1 MKASLS
7 RTSVFIYVLLATLL
21 SPDLLN
27 KGHPG
32 PSIDISFAWVASTTS
47 REEGNHKQVQWEDSR
62 SLGSQED
69 RALFYSI

>member
-1 MKASLS
+1 MKASLL

-21 SPDLLN
+21 IERPDLLN

-62 SLGSQED
+62 SLGSQKD
-69 RALFYSI
+69 